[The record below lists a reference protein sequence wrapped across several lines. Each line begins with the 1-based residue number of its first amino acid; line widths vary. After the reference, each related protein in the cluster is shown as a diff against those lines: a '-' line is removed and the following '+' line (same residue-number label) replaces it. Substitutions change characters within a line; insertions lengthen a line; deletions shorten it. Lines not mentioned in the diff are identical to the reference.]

1 MYTFLKISHVVCLQ
15 FQARAGSPS
24 LYVSFS
30 YIIFRGKLERK
41 ICLHIQYIDIFLTMT
56 QVCILIP
63 SLWSC
68 SYSGLECQNKK
79 GKKKNPSVCLALACC
94 I

>member
-41 ICLHIQYIDIFLTMT
+41 ICLHIQYISDHDT
-56 QVCILIP
+56 
-63 SLWSC
+63 
-68 SYSGLECQNKK
+68 GLHFNSKSMELQSFRTGMPKEK
-79 GKKKNPSVCLALACC
+79 G
-94 I
+94 